1 FPARPGRPHHAR
13 RSVPRRLTAAAP
25 RMAPASIIA
34 WKGTPAS
41 VEAQDGT
48 DSVTLEL
55 SERFQMLIDSVA
67 MQRGL
72 HGSDEYLESWTR
84 EEPQD
89 RAGTARQGGHAVC

>member
-1 FPARPGRPHHAR
+1 
-13 RSVPRRLTAAAP
+13 
-25 RMAPASIIA
+25 MATYCIIA
-34 WKGTPAS
+34 WKGIPAS
-41 VEAQDGT
+41 VEAQDGD

-84 EEPQD
+84 DESGERP
-89 RAGTARQGGHAVC
+89 GTAREVADAVAADLERRFTELASRAFTIR